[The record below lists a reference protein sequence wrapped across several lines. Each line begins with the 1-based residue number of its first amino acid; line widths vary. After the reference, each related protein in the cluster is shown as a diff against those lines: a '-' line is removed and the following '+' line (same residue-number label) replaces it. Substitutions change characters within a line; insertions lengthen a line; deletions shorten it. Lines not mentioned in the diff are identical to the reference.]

1 MKRSKMFILS
11 LVIMSLA
18 LVVGCSK
25 KPETAISDTKTATD
39 AVVAEGG
46 EKYAA
51 EELKM
56 LNDEMTA
63 AMDEVKVQDEKFF
76 KNYDKATQML
86 TSVKTKAEA
95 LKAEIPARKEKAKND
110 AIAALD
116 AAKAAVAEAS
126 DLLAKA
132 PKGKGTMADIQALGA
147 DITGIKESLNEVQ
160 SMIAAENYMEAAVKA
175 GIAKESAAA
184 VSAQITEALAKTGK
198 K

>member
-25 KPETAISDTKTATD
+25 KPETVISDTKAAAD

-63 AMDEVKVQDEKFF
+63 AMDEVKVQDEKFL
-76 KNYDKATQML
+76 KNYDKAAEML
-86 TSVKTKAEA
+86 TSVKTKAET

-110 AIAALD
+110 AIAELD
-116 AAKAAVAEAS
+116 AAKAAVTEAS

-147 DITGIKESLNEVQ
+147 DITGINESLAEVQ
-160 SMIAAENYMEAAVKA
+160 SMIDGENYMEAAVRA
-175 GIAKESAAA
+175 GVARESAAA